1 MELHIFFL
9 NFYPKALPQWNI
21 LIDYVMKLEAFLE
34 RYARERYNI
43 DLMVGSYW
51 PAYKPK
57 SYLELRE
64 YDLKSH
70 EYFQK
75 HLQMY
80 VVYDIDFYHPEWGSA
95 AGACD
100 ITKTGAVIMPGD
112 MLYAEMSPFTG
123 LPSIIPTIFHYYSE
137 FSRVVTHEL
146 DHRFLAYRNDDQ
158 WIHKVHLAHKE
169 HLPPKNVPLVR
180 WDMPD
185 GSYFFSQ
192 VSPLDII

>member
-43 DLMVGSYW
+43 DLLVESYW

-80 VVYDIDFYHPEWGSA
+80 VVYDI
-95 AGACD
+95 
-100 ITKTGAVIMPGD
+100 
-112 MLYAEMSPFTG
+112 
-123 LPSIIPTIFHYYSE
+123 
-137 FSRVVTHEL
+137 
-146 DHRFLAYRNDDQ
+146 
-158 WIHKVHLAHKE
+158 
-169 HLPPKNVPLVR
+169 
-180 WDMPD
+180 
-185 GSYFFSQ
+185 
-192 VSPLDII
+192 